1 MESQA
6 VSYAI
11 SRDKKR
17 EFITSLVLGLS
28 QKGIEYL
35 VRNRNLQR
43 DIRTVF
49 DLDGFSVIGE
59 QGMEALLTEGKY
71 VLEDFHPDE
80 MVTFDFTGF
89 THMGGDDHTYVLNN
103 VETIRDSNPM
113 MYERLKKFE
122 ISACVVCATFSGDT
136 PRAIVSFDVFNRIRK
151 WSQSDIDMM
160 SILGNL
166 AGALLMEKEDR

>member
-1 MESQA
+1 
-6 VSYAI
+6 
-11 SRDKKR
+11 
-17 EFITSLVLGLS
+17 
-28 QKGIEYL
+28 
-35 VRNRNLQR
+35 
-43 DIRTVF
+43 
-49 DLDGFSVIGE
+49 
-59 QGMEALLTEGKY
+59 MEALLTEGKY

-89 THMGGDDHTYVLNN
+89 TRMGGDDHTYVLNN

-122 ISACVVCATFSGDT
+122 ISACVVCVTFSGDT

-166 AGALLMEKEDR
+166 AGALLMEKENR